1 LSKTDSFA
9 TIKKTNFL
17 PGNTSMGQ
25 TTLRI
30 LVFIMMSLSVM
41 PTYAVDRPGRL
52 GLGFSNQLQTDLPAI
67 SFKIQRSRSFA
78 FGALVGLS
86 TDDNDG
92 GLGAGV
98 KLYRILF
105 DEPQLNFYTSLLGA
119 FLKENNGPSASD
131 TGFQIDLTFGSE
143 FSFVGLQ
150 SLGFTVEFGLSMNK
164 MDDFVIETT
173 AGGLFIAAVHFY
185 L

>member
-1 LSKTDSFA
+1 
-9 TIKKTNFL
+9 
-17 PGNTSMGQ
+17 MGQ

-30 LVFIMMSLSVM
+30 LILFFMSLTIMSAH
-41 PTYAVDRPGRL
+41 AVDRPGRL

-67 SFKIQRSRSFA
+67 SFKIQRSRAFA
-78 FGALVGLS
+78 FGAMVGLS

-119 FLKENNGPSASD
+119 FLKENNGSASSD
-131 TGFQIDLTFGSE
+131 TGFQVDLTFGSE
-143 FSFVGLQ
+143 FSFVGLN

-164 MDDFVIETT
+164 MDDFVVETT
-173 AGGLFIAAVHFY
+173 AGGLVIAAVHFY

>member
-1 LSKTDSFA
+1 MDM
-9 TIKKTNFL
+9 NR
-17 PGNTSMGQ
+17 
-25 TTLRI
+25 TTLRF
-30 LVFIMMSLSVM
+30 LVLSALFLMTSSVF
-41 PTYAVDRPGRL
+41 AVERRGRL
-52 GLGFSNQLQTDLPAI
+52 GVGFSNQLQNELPAV

-78 FGALVGLS
+78 FGALLGLS

-92 GLGAGV
+92 GLGAGI

-119 FLKENNGPSASD
+119 YLRDNNGANASQS
-131 TGFQIDLTFGSE
+131 GFQFDLTLGSE

-150 SLGFTVEFGLSMNK
+150 SLGFSVEFGVSMNK
-164 MDDFVIETT
+164 MNDFVVETT
-173 AGGLFIAAVHFY
+173 AGGLVVAAVHFY